1 MNYVTLIIC
10 CSKVQNQPL
19 HGKSKS
25 IVQRAIKLQLVR
37 FPKKPWQLQIIQL
50 MGHTHHNSCKPN
62 FPTRNVY
69 SRIGKTKSIH
79 KRRLGTTKFLFMEIN
94 KFAHK

>member
-50 MGHTHHNSCKPN
+50 MGHTITHASQI
-62 FPTRNVY
+62 
-69 SRIGKTKSIH
+69 SRPEMFIV
-79 KRRLGTTKFLFMEIN
+79 E
-94 KFAHK
+94 